1 MRLGAPDPNTWPLSL
16 VICQCATLYTTLTFR
31 AQNFYIPCSSF
42 CVLAHPVVVQM
53 CDRGYEFEDASLSP
67 LKIAQHP
74 DGRDGHAS
82 TVWDAALVMCAF
94 LESEMG
100 RQLISG
106 TLIVELGSGTGIC
119 AIAASI
125 LGATCVATDLEPCIP
140 ALRHN
145 ISLNPQATSC
155 TAECLDWY
163 SATPRSGVYDWVLCA
178 DCVYLQATVP
188 ALVSTIAAL
197 GPRRG
202 VIYSNERRT
211 AAANARAEALFLQ
224 TMAELGYASRAVS
237 RASLRPEWRC
247 EDIDVVVF
255 ERGAATPAIPSSGL
269 GGPLAPTTAGTAT
282 PASEHASPPVTAGTP
297 ARP

>member
-1 MRLGAPDPNTWPLSL
+1 
-16 VICQCATLYTTLTFR
+16 
-31 AQNFYIPCSSF
+31 
-42 CVLAHPVVVQM
+42 M
-53 CDRGYEFEDASLSP
+53 CDRGYEFEDASLLP

-94 LESEMG
+94 LESDMG
-100 RQLISG
+100 RRLISG
-106 TLIVELGSGTGIC
+106 ALILELGSGTGIC

-125 LGATCVATDLEPCIP
+125 LGSTCVATDLEPCIP

-155 TAECLDWY
+155 TAEGLDWF
-163 SATPRSGVYDWVLCA
+163 SATLRGGVYDWVLCA
-178 DCVYLQATVP
+178 DCVYVQSTVP
-188 ALVSTIAAL
+188 ALMSTIAAL

-202 VIYSNERRT
+202 VIYSNERRS
-211 AAANARAEALFLQ
+211 AAANARAEALFAQ
-224 TMAELGYASRAVS
+224 GMAELGYVGQSVP

-247 EDIDVVVF
+247 EDIDVIVF
-255 ERGAATPAIPSSGL
+255 ERR
-269 GGPLAPTTAGTAT
+269 GTAAAPQAT
-282 PASEHASPPVTAGTP
+282 APPSASAGPPVTADTP

>member
-1 MRLGAPDPNTWPLSL
+1 
-16 VICQCATLYTTLTFR
+16 
-31 AQNFYIPCSSF
+31 
-42 CVLAHPVVVQM
+42 M
-53 CDRGYEFEDASLSP
+53 CDRGYEFEDASLLP

-94 LESEMG
+94 LESDMG
-100 RQLISG
+100 RRLISG
-106 TLIVELGSGTGIC
+106 ALIVELGSGTGIC

-125 LGATCVATDLEPCIP
+125 LGSTCVATDLEPCIP

-155 TAECLDWY
+155 TAEGLDWF
-163 SATPRSGVYDWVLCA
+163 SATPRRGVYDWVLCA
-178 DCVYLQATVP
+178 DCVYVQSTVT
-188 ALVSTIAAL
+188 ALVSSIAAL
-197 GPRRG
+197 DPRRG
-202 VIYSNERRT
+202 VIYSNERRS
-211 AAANARAEALFLQ
+211 AAANARAEALFAQ
-224 TMAELGYASRAVS
+224 GMAELGYVGRSVP

-255 ERGAATPAIPSSGL
+255 ERRGAAAAPDATTPPMSERQPLASLPLPSSASASPL
-269 GGPLAPTTAGTAT
+269 VSGPPS
-282 PASEHASPPVTAGTP
+282 ASASPPPVTAGTP